1 MLGTM
6 FTASIAGPTEK
17 CADDVPLIIN
27 SSAGNTTAYWS
38 TGFIGSPLMVSSE
51 GNYTAEVYDLRGCLA
66 IADTHYVTQLI
77 GPPILDIIQVGN
89 ILATSSFDNYQWTLN
104 GVDIPGATASTLA
117 ITPPYG
123 TYTCYSV
130 SVDGCI
136 SETPALTITAGI
148 DIIEM
153 EDFVIYPNPTNDI
166 FSISSHLSE
175 CKVKVFDAM
184 GKELELVQTSPLS
197 YSIAHL
203 TKGVYHVLIETE
215 YQKIQAKIIRM

>member
-1 MLGTM
+1 M

-51 GNYTAEVYDLRGCLA
+51 GAYTAEVYDLRGCLA

-130 SVDGCI
+130 SMDGCI